1 MTPDRLRTAVFFP
14 PHHPNDE
21 DPTLAIQ
28 RDFELVEYLDR
39 IGYDEAW
46 IGEHHSGGFEIIN
59 SPEVFIAAAAERT
72 KRIMLGTGVVSLP
85 YHNPLTVAGRVLQL
99 DHQTRGRFMLGIGPG
114 QLQADAR
121 MLGIDANTQRDRMT
135 ESLEIILRLLD
146 GETVTHKSD
155 WLTLENAHVNLKP
168 YTRPRPHVAVASAVT
183 PTGAVLAG
191 KHGLGII
198 CLAASVFAGYDV
210 LDVNWDIACKTAA
223 AHGRTMD
230 RKDFRVL
237 VIMHLAET
245 REKAM
250 ANIQFGFKPWE
261 YYSFAV
267 NPKTGL
273 LGMGGIEAAVK
284 TGLAVVGTPD
294 DAHALLDRYWEK
306 TGGFGTIMLLATNWA
321 DTEATKRSYELFAR
335 YVMPRFAGRN
345 TQREQSLAWMHEN
358 RDEFSGRYFKASQA
372 AIDKHFQGDMPPA
385 KNPDKAAE

>member
-28 RDFELVEYLDR
+28 RDMELVEYLDR

-59 SPEVFIAAAAERT
+59 SPEIFIAAAAERT
-72 KRIMLGTGVVSLP
+72 RRIMLGTGVVSLP

-155 WLTLENAHVNLKP
+155 FVTLDNAHVNLKP
-168 YTRPRPHVAVASAVT
+168 YTRPRPHIAVASAVT

-191 KHGLGII
+191 KHGLGLI

-223 AHGRTMD
+223 AHGRAMD

-237 VIMHLAET
+237 VVMHIAET

-250 ANIQFGFKPWE
+250 ANIKFGFEPWE
-261 YYSFAV
+261 YYAFSV

-273 LGMGGIEAAVK
+273 IGMGGIEAAMQN
-284 TGLAVVGTPD
+284 GLAVVGTPD
-294 DAHALLDRYWEK
+294 DAYALLEKYWNK
-306 TGGFGTIMLLATNWA
+306 TGGFGSIMQLATNWA

-345 TQREQSLAWMHEN
+345 TQREQSLAWMREN

-372 AIDKHFQGDMPPA
+372 AIDKHFKGDMPPA
-385 KNPDKAAE
+385 KDSGKAAE

>member
-28 RDFELVEYLDR
+28 RDMELVEYLDR

-121 MLGIDANTQRDRMT
+121 MLGIDANTQRDRMV

-155 WLTLENAHVNLKP
+155 WVTLENAHVNLKP
-168 YTRPRPHVAVASAVT
+168 YTRPRPHIAVASAVT

-210 LDVNWDIACKTAA
+210 LDVNWGIACETAA
-223 AHGRTMD
+223 KHGRTMD

-261 YYSFAV
+261 DYSFSV

-273 LGMGGIEAAVK
+273 LGMGGIEAAMK
-284 TGLAVVGTPD
+284 NGLAVVGTPD
-294 DAHALLDRYWEK
+294 DANALLDKYWAK

-345 TQREQSLAWMHEN
+345 TQRERSLAWMREN
-358 RDEFSGRYFKASQA
+358 RDEFSGRYFRASQA
-372 AIDKHFQGDMPPA
+372 AIEKHFKGDMPPPKDA
-385 KNPDKAAE
+385 GKAAE